1 MRNYDIAL
9 EKDPKNT
16 TALLWQGIELGAIGF
31 FDDAIRVLEQ
41 CLDIDPGYLNCAHH
55 MSVAYLSKGMQARAV
70 EIYEPTLEQNFHSA
84 SEAFVSYYVRNGQ
97 RNLAL
102 LIADI
107 KFGLEAAPVIEWIR
121 ALENPDA
128 DNSAGLARFKHWES
142 QTESG
147 MTLADMAIVLF
158 AFGANEEY
166 ADSRYRYF
174 YMWLPD
180 ARGFRTTPYFKNT
193 IRDTGVLA
201 YWQQK
206 GFPEF
211 CRALGDD
218 DFECDELGN

>member
-1 MRNYDIAL
+1 
-9 EKDPKNT
+9 
-16 TALLWQGIELGAIGF
+16 
-31 FDDAIRVLEQ
+31 
-41 CLDIDPGYLNCAHH
+41 
-55 MSVAYLSKGMQARAV
+55 MQTRAV

-84 SEAFVSYYVRNGQ
+84 SEAFVSYYVTNGQ

-128 DNSAGLARFKHWES
+128 DHSAGLARFKIWES

-147 MTLADMAIVLF
+147 IRLADVSLVLF
-158 AFGANEEY
+158 ALGAYEEFAESPSLIY
-166 ADSRYRYF
+166 V
-174 YMWLPD
+174 WLPD
-180 ARGFRTTPYFKNT
+180 ARDFRTTRYFKKA
-193 IRDTGVLA
+193 IRDSGVLT

-211 CRALGDD
+211 CRAQGDD
-218 DFECDELGN
+218 DFECDELDQ